1 MDRAETKNKGRKANH
16 KLKKKNKILK
26 SINVKNK
33 DKLIDIK
40 VKYNELG

>member
-16 KLKKKNKILK
+16 KLKKNKRLK
-26 SINVKNK
+26 SMNVKNK

-40 VKYNELG
+40 VKYNESG